1 MKPNGMI
8 QYSTMK
14 KIIILAGFLVCSVG
28 AACAAQKTRRPADA
42 QLHKSPNGLSPME
55 ARLERESGN
64 SEATSTRIDNARRA
78 SRKIKNAI
86 PEAQQGRGRVQHY
99 EVQKNCRG
107 EVKSIKK
114 CPPPAA
120 PKSRK

>member
-1 MKPNGMI
+1 
-8 QYSTMK
+8 MK
-14 KIIILAGFLVCSVG
+14 KTIILAVLLICSVG
-28 AACAAQKTRRPADA
+28 VACAAQKTRRSADA

-99 EVQKNCRG
+99 EVKKNCRG
-107 EVKSIKK
+107 DVTSVKK

-120 PKSRK
+120 PQSRK

>member
-1 MKPNGMI
+1 MI

-14 KIIILAGFLVCSVG
+14 KIIILVGFLICSVG

-42 QLHKSPNGLSPME
+42 QLHKSPSGLSPME
-55 ARLERESGN
+55 ARLERASGN
-64 SEATSTRIDNARRA
+64 SEATSTRVDNARRA
-78 SRKIKNAI
+78 SRKIKDAV
-86 PEAQQGRGRVQHY
+86 PGAQQGRGKVQHY

-114 CPPPAA
+114 CPPPTA

>member
-1 MKPNGMI
+1 
-8 QYSTMK
+8 MK
-14 KIIILAGFLVCSVG
+14 KTIILVGLLVCSVG

-42 QLHKSPNGLSPME
+42 QLQKSPSGLSPLE

-64 SEATSTRIDNARRA
+64 SEATSTRTDNARRA
-78 SRKIKNAI
+78 SRKIKKAI
-86 PEAQQGRGRVQHY
+86 PEAQPGRGKVHYY

-107 EVKSIKK
+107 DVMSVKK
-114 CPPPAA
+114 CKAPAA